1 MSDREFDGPAWP
13 PGEEWPAGVLP
24 KPCLTLEI
32 ASLELEALIKCH
44 DEAAAAAERDRTP
57 ETELFHK
64 IRASYLRQRLGAV
77 APHRLTPDR
86 AGRA

>member
-1 MSDREFDGPAWP
+1 MAYTFDGPAWP

-24 KPCLTLEI
+24 PPCLTLEI
-32 ASLELEALIKCH
+32 AALELEVLIAHH
-44 DEAAAAAERDRTP
+44 DEFAAAAERDRTP
-57 ETELFHK
+57 ETELFHRV
-64 IRASYLRQRLGAV
+64 RASYLRQRLGMV

>member
-1 MSDREFDGPAWP
+1 MAHTFDGPAWP

-24 KPCLTLEI
+24 KPYLTLEI
-32 ASLELEALIKCH
+32 AVLELEVLIRSH
-44 DEAAAAAERDRTP
+44 DDAAVGAERDREP
-57 ETELFHK
+57 HAELFHK
-64 IRASYLRQRLGAV
+64 VRASYLRQRLGAV

>member
-1 MSDREFDGPAWP
+1 MFDGPAWP

-24 KPCLTLEI
+24 KPCFTLEI
-32 ASLELEALIKCH
+32 AVLEMEVLIRSH
-44 DEAAAAAERDRTP
+44 DEAAVMAERDH
-57 ETELFHK
+57 ELDAELFHK

-86 AGRA
+86 TGRA

>member
-1 MSDREFDGPAWP
+1 MAHTFDGPAWP

-24 KPCLTLEI
+24 KPYLTLEV
-32 ASLELEALIKCH
+32 AVLELEVLIRSH
-44 DEAAAAAERDRTP
+44 DEAAVAAERDH
-57 ETELFHK
+57 ELNAELFHK
-64 IRASYLRQRLGAV
+64 IRASYLWQRLGAV